1 MNPASF
7 GILALAVI
15 VLALTAAAILTGVEG
30 RGFRSSIAVGAG
42 GLVAALVLG
51 GVAVLVSI
59 DQFARFGELLSS
71 AG

>member
-42 GLVAALVLG
+42 GLVAALVL
-51 GVAVLVSI
+51 VST

>member
-42 GLVAALVLG
+42 GLVAALVL
-51 GVAVLVSI
+51 VST
-59 DQFARFGELLSS
+59 DQFARFGELLSR